1 MAVAIFNPLSQLRVH
16 TWNTILII
24 INPIPSILSI
34 LYWILGISH
43 VDIYVGGTSG
53 YLTMKVLEGVALN
66 G

>member
-1 MAVAIFNPLSQLRVH
+1 MAVAIFNPLSQLQVH

-34 LYWILGISH
+34 LYSIPGITH
-43 VDIYVGGTSG
+43 VNIYVGGTSG
-53 YLTMKVLEGVALN
+53 DLTVKVLEGVALN